1 MKLSLQ
7 YPVILKTL
15 TLLVMVMVL
24 SCTTGKPDYEGMV
37 TERQSELYVRQFK
50 TMFDSFPESRK
61 VQLAESVKRYSA
73 RLDALLDSAKY
84 YKEEKRR
91 RIADIKTVR

>member
-61 VQLAESVKRYSA
+61 PILI
-73 RLDALLDSAKY
+73 L
-84 YKEEKRR
+84 
-91 RIADIKTVR
+91 